1 MAHTLFLF
9 PPTPEQQGSV
19 LGGFGGYGVGV
30 VRISASSD
38 ITIGETTT
46 PSPVIL
52 YYPEETN
59 FGFSGEF
66 DQLAVT
72 HRESLDL
79 NLLKVELQ
87 AICTQYSLPT
97 SGTKAEILDRIKQHL
112 GIQ

>member
-9 PPTPEQQGSV
+9 PPSPEQQGSI

-30 VRISASSD
+30 VRITASSD
-38 ITIGETTT
+38 ITIGETTK

-66 DQLAVT
+66 DQVTVT

-79 NLLKVELQ
+79 NLLMAELQ
-87 AICTQYSLPT
+87 EICEQYGLST
-97 SGTKAEILDRIKQHL
+97 SGTKQELLDRIL
-112 GIQ
+112 DNT